1 MTLYEQDPRIA
12 EIMAMVDPDTGE
24 WLGEEAFLS
33 LHMEEEKKTES
44 LILEYKNLNALSASI
59 REEIKALSSR
69 AASLDKQA
77 ENKRNYI
84 AFRLN
89 GEKFETARC
98 SVRYRASE
106 SVTWDDTE
114 KVIDWAESSGHAD
127 CLSYKPPEVLKTRLK
142 DFIKESVEIPGGVRI
157 EKKRNM
163 VVK

>member
-1 MTLYEQDPRIA
+1 MMLYEQDPRVA

-24 WLGEEAFLS
+24 WLGEDAFLS
-33 LHMEEEKKTES
+33 LQMEETEKTEA

-59 REEIKALSSR
+59 KEEIKVLSSR
-69 AASLDKQA
+69 AAALARQA
-77 ENKRNYI
+77 ENKRAYI

-89 GEKFETARC
+89 GERFETARC

-106 SVTWDDTE
+106 SVTWNDTAQ
-114 KVIDWAESSGHAD
+114 VIDWAERSGHND

-142 DFIKESVEIPGGVRI
+142 DFLREGVKIPGGVRI

>member
-1 MTLYEQDPRIA
+1 MTLYEHDPRVA

-24 WLGEEAFLS
+24 WLGEEAFLN
-33 LHMEEEKKTES
+33 LQMEEEEKTEA
-44 LILEYKNLNALSASI
+44 LVLEYKNLAALAASI
-59 REEIKALSSR
+59 KEEIKTLSSR
-69 AASLDKQA
+69 AAALAKQA
-77 ENKRNYI
+77 ENKRSYI
-84 AFRLN
+84 SFRLN

-106 SVTWDDTE
+106 SVAWDDTTQ
-114 KVIDWAESSGHAD
+114 VIDWAERSGHAD

-142 DFIKESVEIPGGVRI
+142 DFLQEGVEIPGGVRI

>member
-1 MTLYEQDPRIA
+1 MMLYEQDPRVA

-24 WLGEEAFLS
+24 WLGEKAFLN
-33 LHMEEEKKTES
+33 LQMEEVEKTEA
-44 LILEYKNLNALSASI
+44 LILEYKNLNALAASI
-59 REEIKALSSR
+59 KEEIKALSSR
-69 AASLDKQA
+69 ASALTRQA

-89 GEKFETARC
+89 GEKFETPRC

-106 SVTWDDTE
+106 SVTWDDTAQ
-114 KVIDWAESSGHAD
+114 VINWAENSGHED

-142 DFIKESVEIPGGVRI
+142 DFLQEGVEIPGGVRI

>member
-1 MTLYEQDPRIA
+1 MTLYEQDPRVA

-44 LILEYKNLNALSASI
+44 LILEYKNLNALAASI

-69 AASLDKQA
+69 AAFLANQA
-77 ENKRNYI
+77 ENKRKYI

-98 SVRYRASE
+98 SIRYRASE
-106 SVTWDDTE
+106 SVTWDDITQ
-114 KVIDWAESSGHAD
+114 VIDWAERSGHGD

-142 DFIKESVEIPGGVRI
+142 EFIKEGVKIPGGVRI